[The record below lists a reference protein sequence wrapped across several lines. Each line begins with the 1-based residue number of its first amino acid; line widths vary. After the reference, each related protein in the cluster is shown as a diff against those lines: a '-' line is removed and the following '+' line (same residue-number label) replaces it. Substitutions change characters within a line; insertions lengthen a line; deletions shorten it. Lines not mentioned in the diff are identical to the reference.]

1 MRAQPVVA
9 FPAVAP
15 SSGSKSIAQR
25 IHTGRKETAVS
36 RRVASS
42 SSLSTSLHFV
52 AYTQRMHTKG
62 KESSPSFPA
71 PLSLSLTLYDAEC
84 GNADDRRRES
94 CLLYP
99 ALRPLTDEPTSSKFV
114 TRFRHVVALVR
125 RLCVGKKGIKR
136 GTRITPLSSLAFAF
150 CLLARATILLP
161 H

>member
-1 MRAQPVVA
+1 MRVRAQPVAA
-9 FPAVAP
+9 FPAVRRRPEVRA
-15 SSGSKSIAQR
+15 SHGEYRKE
-25 IHTGRKETAVS
+25 GRKETAS
-36 RRVASS
+36 RRIIVI
-42 SSLSTSLHFV
+42 SLSLPFRRLH
-52 AYTQRMHTKG
+52 MHTKG

-114 TRFRHVVALVR
+114 TRFRHVAALVR